1 MTKTKDNLF
10 IKAQVDNINLSGAS
24 ISTELHV
31 QNNKQFEALLI
42 VLLQDFNEA
51 GGDFSQLT
59 RKYYEYRRQCKN
71 DVKRKKR

>member
-1 MTKTKDNLF
+1 MTSMTNKNLF
-10 IKAQVDNINLSGAS
+10 IKAQIDDITYSGAS

-42 VLLQDFNEA
+42 VLLLDFNEA

-59 RKYYEYRRQCKN
+59 RKFYEYRRHCNNENTKI
-71 DVKRKKR
+71 

>member
-10 IKAQVDNINLSGAS
+10 IKAQIDNITYSGAS

-51 GGDFSQLT
+51 GGNFSKLT
-59 RKYYEYRRQCKN
+59 RKFYKYRRQCNNENQK
-71 DVKRKKR
+71 KRK

>member
-1 MTKTKDNLF
+1 MTKTKDNLY
-10 IKAQVDNINLSGAS
+10 IKATIDNINTSGAS

-59 RKYYEYRRQCKN
+59 RKFYEYRRYCNGQI
-71 DVKRKKR
+71 KRKR

>member
-1 MTKTKDNLF
+1 MTKTKDNLY
-10 IKAQVDNINLSGAS
+10 IKAQIDNINLSGAS
-24 ISTELHV
+24 ISTELYV

-59 RKYYEYRRQCKN
+59 RKFYEYRRHCN
-71 DVKRKKR
+71 EIKRKR